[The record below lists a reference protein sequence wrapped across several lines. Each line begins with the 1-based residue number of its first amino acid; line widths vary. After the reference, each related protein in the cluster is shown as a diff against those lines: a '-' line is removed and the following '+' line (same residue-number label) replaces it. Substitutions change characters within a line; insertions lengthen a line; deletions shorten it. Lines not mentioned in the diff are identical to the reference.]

1 MSERESKEKRDFTA
15 EARRAQRVRK
25 VRKAHRFALHW
36 AETGEERGGGAYQPE
51 NMMKRREVS
60 ESGKQKEKNSPQRRG
75 GHKERE
81 LEIKNL
87 CELRVSAVKK

>member
-1 MSERESKEKRDFTA
+1 
-15 EARRAQRVRK
+15 
-25 VRKAHRFALHW
+25 
-36 AETGEERGGGAYQPE
+36 
-51 NMMKRREVS
+51 MMKRREVS